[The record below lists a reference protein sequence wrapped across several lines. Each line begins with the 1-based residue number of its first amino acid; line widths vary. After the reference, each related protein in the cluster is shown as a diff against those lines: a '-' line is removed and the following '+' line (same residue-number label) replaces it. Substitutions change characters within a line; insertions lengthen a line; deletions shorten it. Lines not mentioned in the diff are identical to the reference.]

1 MTKHDNVSQGK
12 IMKATEFVKEHG
24 IEKARE
30 GVDSAPESST
40 LVFYHFDVINNE
52 LLGPEYYRDGGSQ
65 HFDKDNKS
73 WGFCVDPQTR
83 VAEPHDALESLFDLK
98 RLVESHELVERC
110 GGLNSLK
117 AWVKETKSK
126 LSLATYFHCNKPL
139 VLIQIEKAEQAIADV
154 EACHEVN

>member
-1 MTKHDNVSQGK
+1 
-12 IMKATEFVKEHG
+12 MKATEFVKQHG

-30 GVDSAPESST
+30 VVDSAPESST

-83 VAEPHDALESLFDLK
+83 VAEPHDALESLCELK
-98 RLVESHELVERC
+98 RLIESHELVNHM
-110 GGLNSLK
+110 GGL
-117 AWVKETKSK
+117 
-126 LSLATYFHCNKPL
+126 
-139 VLIQIEKAEQAIADV
+139 EKAMDAVINQEANGRNMTQLAQAIADV
-154 EACHEVN
+154 EACQ